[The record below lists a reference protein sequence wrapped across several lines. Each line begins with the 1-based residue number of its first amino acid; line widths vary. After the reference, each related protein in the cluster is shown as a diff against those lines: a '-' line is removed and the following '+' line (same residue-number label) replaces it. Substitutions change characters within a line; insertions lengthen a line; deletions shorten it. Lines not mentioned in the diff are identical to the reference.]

1 MLYKREKSKL
11 KGFRKAKNKVYV
23 TSGKKIKQNQISGE
37 SDPDIRQGRIQVKE
51 H

>member
-23 TSGKKIKQNQISGE
+23 ASGKKIKQNQISGE
-37 SDPDIRQGRIQVKE
+37 SDPDIRQGRIQAKE